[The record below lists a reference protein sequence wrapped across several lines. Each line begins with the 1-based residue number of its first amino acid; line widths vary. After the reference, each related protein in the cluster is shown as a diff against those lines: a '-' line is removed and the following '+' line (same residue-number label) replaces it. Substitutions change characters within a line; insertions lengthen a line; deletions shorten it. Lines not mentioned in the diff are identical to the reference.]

1 MRMRAIGFTEVNAG
15 KCQKPWWPKTRSS
28 SRACSAPPPSSR
40 TAEEIPDDTDL
51 FNKLTVK
58 NMSELKQKHL
68 DALRDAINEA
78 ECWRGSFPDAQQRA
92 EWDKFI
98 ATAREGLKIIRKER
112 KEEGQ

>member
-1 MRMRAIGFTEVNAG
+1 MGR
-15 KCQKPWWPKTRSS
+15 RSQS
-28 SRACSAPPPSSR
+28 CSAPPPSSR

-68 DALRDAINEA
+68 DALRGAINEA

-112 KEEGQ
+112 KEERQ